1 MPVLSNRFPIEL
13 ENGVEHALRDNIEY
27 KKKSLLSFVSFLRS
41 SALFAD
47 FILSFSS
54 LFLFRS
60 ISGQFPFFFSV
71 TINLVLYFPFCF
83 SFSTESRGKGKT
95 SRSKEGAIGTS
106 VERRPRGEN
115 LSVES

>member
-1 MPVLSNRFPIEL
+1 MENRGRLESLSS
-13 ENGVEHALRDNIEY
+13 VA
-27 KKKSLLSFVSFLRS
+27 SLLSFVSFLRS

-95 SRSKEGAIGTS
+95 SRSKEGLLERASRGDR
-106 VERRPRGEN
+106 VEKI
-115 LSVES
+115 